1 MISLFQ
7 RSLSEKPSV
16 SCICVFVFVFLNV
29 CLCIYVCTFVGC
41 ISAFMISLFRRG
53 LFEKAPC
60 GHELL
65 DHGLGVLGRHGV
77 LLEVLV
83 SENIMESCL
92 GPFHINSSSSSSFSL
107 VWPERAVMSAREA
120 RCRASKMSN
129 MNTRNKDGEIYFEN
143 FGNAKYNL
151 KIWVQECLQERSEIS
166 YDKRSQKGFPSTK
179 SINSRNL
186 TFKSSI
192 VGT

>member
-1 MISLFQ
+1 M
-7 RSLSEKPSV
+7 
-16 SCICVFVFVFLNV
+16 C
-29 CLCIYVCTFVGC
+29 C

-129 MNTRNKDGEIYFEN
+129 MNTRNKDGEIHIEKFR
-143 FGNAKYNL
+143 NAKFNL
-151 KIWVQECLQERSEIS
+151 KIWVQECLQERSEMS
-166 YDKRSQKGFPSTK
+166 HDKRSQKGFPLKRDKLSQHL
-179 SINSRNL
+179 IL
-186 TFKSSI
+186 I
-192 VGT
+192 